1 MAVVVERRGETVEM
15 YLYGCGSGEEGGDGR
30 DVLVWMW

>member
-15 YLYGCGSGEEGGDGR
+15 YLCGCGSGRWEMVDY
-30 DVLVWMW
+30 